1 MSYLTSG
8 EVRRRTGASA
18 RMLDHWHWSGLIVP
32 GHEVEPRRLYTDHD
46 AIKIRALLALRSQG
60 VALGT
65 IRKCLRVLDER
76 RDDLQQVRLIV
87 IGKDVYTA
95 ASERDVE
102 RISDG
107 QLAMTMLSCD
117 ALGAAPVAAD
127 AARESEPEERDGR

>member
-32 GHEVEPRRLYTDHD
+32 GHEVEPRRLYSDHD
-46 AIKIRALLALRSQG
+46 AIKIRALLALRTQG

-76 RDDLQQVRLIV
+76 RGDLQNVRLIV

-117 ALGAAPVAAD
+117 ALGAASVAPGAGSD
-127 AARESEPEERDGR
+127 FDQTERDGR